1 MKKFIQKT
9 ILFVFP
15 ILLILIGVEYYI
27 RKSPN
32 TFITIAQHFEHNKQ
46 TTEVLIL
53 GSSHNQCALNP
64 KFFKLKTVNLSYGSQ
79 DIQLDSALFFH
90 NVKQMKHLKK
100 VILELDYHSLDTQR
114 EKDYFRY
121 SWYSLYYDIELQPL
135 SYFSKFSIYL
145 SNPKL
150 FQKIISE
157 RCRRNYM
164 TPSINEFGF
173 VEGNFSDEFSEMKYD
188 SVKIEKSA
196 KKRLEFRHTEMSDIN
211 FKKNAQRIIAI
222 IKYCKQHNI
231 ELYFFSAPVYKT
243 YIDNQVSLKKRRVN
257 KFIQNTIITYKTKY
271 FDFEKS
277 HQFDLKDFSNDDHL
291 NVNGAEKYSKIVDS
305 IINLK

>member
-9 ILFVFP
+9 TLFVFP
-15 ILLILIGVEYYI
+15 ILLILIGVEFYI

-32 TFITIAQHFEHNKQ
+32 TFITIASYFEQNKEK
-46 TTEVLIL
+46 TEVLIL

-114 EKDYFRY
+114 EKDYYRY
-121 SWYSLYYDIELQPL
+121 SWYSLYYNIEIQPIN
-135 SYFSKFSIYL
+135 YFNKFSLYL

-157 RCRRNYM
+157 RYSSNY
-164 TPSINEFGF
+164 TSPIINKFGF
-173 VEGNFSDEFSEMKYD
+173 IEGDFSDEFTEMKYD

-196 KKRLEFRHTEMSDIN
+196 KKRLEFRHKEISDVN
-211 FKKNAQRIIAI
+211 FKKNSQRIIAI
-222 IKYCKQHNI
+222 IKYCKQNNI
-231 ELYFFSAPVYKT
+231 ELYFFSTPVYKT
-243 YIDNQVSLKKRRVN
+243 YIDNELVLKKRRVD
-257 KFIQNTIITYKTKY
+257 KFIQNIIFTYKVPY
-271 FDFEKS
+271 FNFEKNC
-277 HQFDLKDFSNDDHL
+277 QFNLRDFSNDDHL
-291 NVNGAEKYSKIVDS
+291 NANGAEKYSKIVDS